1 MLYRLQCLFIILVCP
16 LWSNAQTADKD
27 SLLYLDIA
35 PVTISVARLESS
47 GQNLPFAVSILQKNW
62 IQLAQAQRSLGEALV
77 AMPGVYAW
85 NTDNY
90 AQDLRISIRGFGARS
105 AFGIR
110 GIRVF
115 TDGIP
120 ETSPDGQT
128 DLDNVDMGT
137 IQRIELL
144 RGAAAGLYGNAAGGI
159 LQLTTENTDQRYAE
173 IQTSVGSLG
182 FYRWQF
188 KSAFHQKK
196 LSVFFNVSQNHL
208 EGYRTQSSM
217 QQTIANAKWQYRFS
231 PDTKMTLLLNYGKSP
246 YANDP
251 GGLTAEQVLADRKQA
266 RAASLQFNTGEQV
279 AQGRIGWVL
288 EHRIAARHSIK
299 TTAFFT
305 TRDFSSRLPFKNG
318 GWVALQRNFG
328 GGNAVYA
335 FTAPKYRSQLGI
347 DMGTQRDLRR
357 RFNND
362 NGEKTEQT
370 FDQTERFAGIGAFW
384 INEWKPLSQ
393 LLLTA
398 ATRMDAVQL
407 RVKDR
412 FLSDEDQSGQRSFQ
426 RLSPTLGVLF
436 KATPQLA
443 FYANVATNF
452 ETPTLNELS
461 ANPQQTGGFNSD
473 LSPQKSVNYELGIK
487 FLQGEKWQ
495 IDLAIFQ
502 VDLRNELVPYQLAT
516 TPGRTYFRNA
526 GRSQRR
532 GIEAFLQYKPIKN
545 LTFLS
550 NYTFSNF
557 KYTNYEA
564 SGTRLDGNRQPA
576 IPLHRVFA
584 ALQWERAAGLFCVA
598 QIQAQ
603 SHSFVND
610 ANTIKD
616 KGYTLVSVRGGYTFR
631 LKRFEIAPFAGWNNI
646 FNAAYSNN
654 ILVNAVGDRY
664 FEPAAGSGVIGGVRV
679 RF

>member
-1 MLYRLQCLFIILVCP
+1 

-159 LQLTTENTDQRYAE
+159 LQLTTENTDQHYAE

-266 RAASLQFNTGEQV
+266 RAASLQYRRTGS
-279 AQGRIGWVL
+279 AGPYWL
-288 EHRIAARHSIK
+288 
-299 TTAFFT
+299 
-305 TRDFSSRLPFKNG
+305 
-318 GWVALQRNFG
+318 
-328 GGNAVYA
+328 
-335 FTAPKYRSQLGI
+335 
-347 DMGTQRDLRR
+347 
-357 RFNND
+357 
-362 NGEKTEQT
+362 
-370 FDQTERFAGIGAFW
+370 GIGA
-384 INEWKPLSQ
+384 SHCG
-393 LLLTA
+393 A
-398 ATRMDAVQL
+398 
-407 RVKDR
+407 
-412 FLSDEDQSGQRSFQ
+412 
-426 RLSPTLGVLF
+426 
-436 KATPQLA
+436 PQ
-443 FYANVATNF
+443 
-452 ETPTLNELS
+452 
-461 ANPQQTGGFNSD
+461 
-473 LSPQKSVNYELGIK
+473 
-487 FLQGEKWQ
+487 
-495 IDLAIFQ
+495 
-502 VDLRNELVPYQLAT
+502 
-516 TPGRTYFRNA
+516 
-526 GRSQRR
+526 
-532 GIEAFLQYKPIKN
+532 
-545 LTFLS
+545 
-550 NYTFSNF
+550 
-557 KYTNYEA
+557 
-564 SGTRLDGNRQPA
+564 
-576 IPLHRVFA
+576 H
-584 ALQWERAAGLFCVA
+584 
-598 QIQAQ
+598 
-603 SHSFVND
+603 
-610 ANTIKD
+610 
-616 KGYTLVSVRGGYTFR
+616 
-631 LKRFEIAPFAGWNNI
+631 
-646 FNAAYSNN
+646 
-654 ILVNAVGDRY
+654 
-664 FEPAAGSGVIGGVRV
+664 
-679 RF
+679 